1 MGKRSLKKRIESLKR
16 RVDEHALK
24 IMHEKGKRKPDY
36 GLIHHWEAEIAAFS
50 GSIERA
56 RKRVSGEKTKN

>member
-1 MGKRSLKKRIESLKR
+1 MGKRSLKKRIASLKK
-16 RVDEHALK
+16 RVDDHELK
-24 IMHEKGKRKPDY
+24 IMQEKGKRKPDY

-56 RKRVSGEKTKN
+56 RKRVKNEKTEN